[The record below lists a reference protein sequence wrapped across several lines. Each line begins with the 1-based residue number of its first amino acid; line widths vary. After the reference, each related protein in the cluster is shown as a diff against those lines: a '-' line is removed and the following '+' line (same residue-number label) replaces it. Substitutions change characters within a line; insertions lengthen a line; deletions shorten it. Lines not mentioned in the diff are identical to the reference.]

1 MTDWIG
7 KQISH
12 YRVLKQLGQGGMG
25 IVYLAEDINIGRQV
39 VLKLLKADL
48 VSDAR
53 VEERFRREA
62 RACASVN
69 HPNISIIYEVDRHEE
84 MWFICMEFVEGLT
97 LRAMLREQTVLPLAE
112 AVRVAACAADALGA
126 AHERGIVHRD
136 MKPENIM
143 LAASGQVKVLD
154 FGLAVFTGG
163 VLGAL
168 DIGQMETGVERL
180 TTEGVAIGT
189 LHYMSPEQTRGQPV
203 RPSSDVFS
211 LGAVLYE
218 AICGVPPF
226 RGENSL
232 SVMHAITYDQ
242 PPPVSSRRADAPQE
256 LDLVIRR
263 ALRKDPSQRYESGHA
278 MRDDLHKVMAVLAA
292 ATSPLPETPTPSI
305 SAPTA
310 QRHAVRIAARG
321 PRS

>member
-1 MTDWIG
+1 MTDWVG

-12 YRVLKQLGQGGMG
+12 YRVIRQLGQGGMG
-25 IVYLAEDINIGRQV
+25 VVYLAEDVNIGRQV

-48 VSDAR
+48 MSDAR

-69 HPNISIIYEVDRHEE
+69 HPNISIIYEVDRHKDV
-84 MWFICMEFVEGLT
+84 WFICMEFVEGRT
-97 LRAMLREQTVLPLAE
+97 LRALLRERTVLPLAE
-112 AVRVAACAADALGA
+112 AVRVAASAADALGT
-126 AHERGIVHRD
+126 AHDRGIVHRD

-143 LAASGQVKVLD
+143 LATSGQVKVLD
-154 FGLAVFTGG
+154 FGLAAFTGG
-163 VLGAL
+163 PLAPF

-226 RGENSL
+226 RGDNSMA
-232 SVMHAITYDQ
+232 VMHAITYDQ
-242 PPPVSSRRADAPQE
+242 PPPLAARRTDAPCN
-256 LDLVIRR
+256 
-263 ALRKDPSQRYESGHA
+263 S
-278 MRDDLHKVMAVLAA
+278 
-292 ATSPLPETPTPSI
+292 
-305 SAPTA
+305 
-310 QRHAVRIAARG
+310 
-321 PRS
+321 